1 MASFRPQVRAN
12 VIDIQRDRPQ
22 TGDRFLVDTNVWYWL
37 TYSRSKDTTNPPRD
51 YQITQYPNYINK
63 AIRAKSQIFWSALSV
78 AELTTLIER
87 NEYKIFWEK
96 TNRDPANFSIKE
108 YRHGYPEQRA
118 NKVIPE
124 IELSWDQVE
133 AAGNCLESL
142 VNQSTVT
149 QVISDLRIQSI
160 DGYDSL
166 IIHAM
171 NTAKIDKIITDDFDF
186 APVPGITVFTAN
198 KRSLSAARSQKK
210 LLTR

>member
-1 MASFRPQVRAN
+1 MATFRPQVRAN
-12 VIDIQRDRPQ
+12 VVDIQADRPQ
-22 TGDRFLVDTNVWYWL
+22 VGDRFLVDTNVWYWL
-37 TYSRSKDTTNPPRD
+37 MYSRSKDTSRPPQD
-51 YQITQYPNYINK
+51 YQITQYPDYINAAVK
-63 AIRAKSQIFWSALSV
+63 AKGQLFWSALSV

-87 NEYKIFWEK
+87 SEHNIFCKKIK
-96 TNRDPANFSIKE
+96 RDLNTFPIKE
-108 YRHGYPEQRA
+108 YRHEYPKER
-118 NKVIPE
+118 NDRVITE
-124 IELSWDQVE
+124 IEVSWNQVE
-133 AAGNCLESL
+133 AARHCLESL

-171 NTAKIDKIITDDFDF
+171 NTTKIDKIITDDFDF
-186 APVPGITVFTAN
+186 VTVPGITVFTAN